1 MPDQRDSGDIA
12 KPWGRR
18 RSGPGGEKKAS
29 QFNAPFGW
37 RVKFTLRETVVS
49 VTSSVT

>member
-1 MPDQRDSGDIA
+1 MLEQRDSGDIA
-12 KPWGRR
+12 KPWEHR
-18 RSGPGGEKKAS
+18 RSGPGSEKAS
-29 QFNAPFGW
+29 QSNAPFGW